1 MNASID
7 RNATKYATCNV
18 YIFLKIF
25 RCNVIEKDNKC
36 HWRKGRNAYDLNDS
50 QDFSKWNCGS
60 FDPTNTTTQKVT
72 TTKKTTTTTSRPA
85 AEKRIPQ
92 GLKCRA
98 PNGPP
103 ELSGQDGSDRIIG
116 GVEAVSNSWP
126 WIVHLM
132 IHNARHSWSCGGV
145 ILSDKERS

>member
-1 MNASID
+1 M
-7 RNATKYATCNV
+7 AT
-18 YIFLKIF
+18 
-25 RCNVIEKDNKC
+25 
-36 HWRKGRNAYDLNDS
+36 
-50 QDFSKWNCGS
+50 
-60 FDPTNTTTQKVT
+60 
-72 TTKKTTTTTSRPA
+72 RPA
-85 AEKRIPQ
+85 AEKRIPD

-132 IHNARHSWSCGGV
+132 IQSRGASWSCGGV
-145 ILSDKERS
+145 ILSDKERSRISDYQIVILSKKWFFIKKFSKK